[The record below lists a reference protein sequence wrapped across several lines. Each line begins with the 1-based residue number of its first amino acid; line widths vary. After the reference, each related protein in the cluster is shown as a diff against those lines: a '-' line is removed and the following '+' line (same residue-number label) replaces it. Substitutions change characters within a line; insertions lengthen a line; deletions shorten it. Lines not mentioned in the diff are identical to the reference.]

1 MKHVKNFRIR
11 ILKISWQITC
21 SLSAINLRTRTK
33 CRPGRPRTVLWV
45 CDLEDEDKRD
55 RTKYPTV
62 KFECSTLVKEIGHI
76 KEEFIS
82 MSFQGVFTPCNKVP
96 GIWRVLPLEH
106 KKRLIFR
113 ALETLFQTDELS
125 ISRVDQSSEFSKVG
139 KLRRI

>member
-1 MKHVKNFRIR
+1 M
-11 ILKISWQITC
+11 S
-21 SLSAINLRTRTK
+21 TRATVVRM
-33 CRPGRPRTVLWV
+33 CRRRTVEV
-45 CDLEDEDKRD
+45 PGLEDEDIRG
-55 RTKYPTV
+55 RTKYPTA

-76 KEEFIS
+76 KEDYIS

-125 ISRVDQSSEFSKVG
+125 ISRVDKSSEFSKVG
-139 KLRRI
+139 KLRSIVS